1 MNYPIL
7 LSSACVAIFLASCGG
22 SDNKLPLASTTR
34 AGQAAAVQLY
44 NTGRAQES
52 AGQIKKAISSYEE
65 VAEDFPL
72 SEPAPDARFRH
83 ASLLDRQGN
92 LIEAFD
98 SYQIYLSK
106 YSAGPQYS
114 TSLRRQYAVAHAVAD
129 GQIKNS
135 FLGIKSRM
143 DSKKTVEMLN
153 KVRQN
158 APRTPGAP
166 LTQFKIGEV
175 WERANKHPEAIAA
188 YRSLTLEYADSN
200 LAPEAQYRIGNIL
213 TNQAKDGNQDQANID
228 RAKEAYQDLLLRYP
242 NSSQA
247 KKARAAIASLGSADL
262 QRSYDVAEF
271 YRKKDQS
278 SSAIFYYREVVRRSQ
293 PGALRDQALAR
304 LGELGATAQ

>member
-7 LSSACVAIFLASCGG
+7 ISSVCASIFLASCGG

-44 NTGRAQES
+44 NSGRAEEA
-52 AGQIKKAISSYEE
+52 AGQTKKAIDSYKE
-65 VAEDFPL
+65 VAEKYPL
-72 SEPAPDARFRH
+72 AEPAPDACFRQ

-98 SYQIYLSK
+98 AYQIYLSK
-106 YSAGPQYS
+106 YSSGPRYS
-114 TSLRRQYAVAHAVAD
+114 QALTRQYAVAHAVAD
-129 GQIKNS
+129 GQIKSS
-135 FLGIKSRM
+135 FMGIKSRL
-143 DSKKTVEMLN
+143 DSKKTVEMLT

-166 LTQFKIGEV
+166 PTQFKIGEV
-175 WERANKHPEAIAA
+175 WERDKKYPEAIAA
-188 YRSLTLEYADSN
+188 YRSLTLEYADSS
-200 LAPEAQYRIGNIL
+200 LAPEAQYRIGQIL

-242 NSSQA
+242 NSPQA
-247 KKARAAIASLGSADL
+247 KKARADIASLGSADL

-271 YRKKDQS
+271 YRKKNQTA
-278 SSAIFYYREVVRRSQ
+278 SAIFYYREVVRRSQ
-293 PGALRDQALAR
+293 PGALRNMALGR
-304 LGELGATAQ
+304 LGELGAAAQ